1 MLSTQRNANVLTAT
15 LSRPPVNA
23 IDDGLLAGLNE
34 ALEQAEADPSIGV
47 LHIRSDQKA
56 FCAGADLALMQSCF
70 ATPEGPDAMVAVVRR
85 MQALFAR
92 LETSPVVSLAE
103 IAGAAV
109 GGGLELALACDLRIA
124 AAEAKLGLT
133 EARLGLLPG
142 AGGTQRLTRLVGRG
156 VANRLILGGEV
167 FTGAEAEMLG
177 VVQWSCPRA
186 ELAEKARTLAA
197 QYAGAPRSTL
207 GEIKQCLALADRR
220 DPAGYEQEILGT
232 RRLYDDPEARRRVA
246 EFLSKS
252 AA

>member
-1 MLSTQRNANVLTAT
+1 MLTTERNGHVLTAT

-23 IDDGLLAGLNE
+23 INDDLLA
-34 ALEQAEADPSIGV
+34 ALGDALDRAEADAGVAV

-85 MQALFAR
+85 MQAVFAR
-92 LETSPVVSLAE
+92 LENSPVVSLAE

-156 VANRLILGGEV
+156 IASRLILGGEIL
-167 FTGAEAEMLG
+167 TGAEAEKLG
-177 VVQWSCPRA
+177 VVQWSCPRSGLPDKA
-186 ELAEKARTLAA
+186 RELAAHFAGMPRAA
-197 QYAGAPRSTL
+197 L

-220 DPAGYEQEILGT
+220 DPAGYAQEILGT
-232 RRLYDDPEARRRVA
+232 RRLYDDPEAHRRVA